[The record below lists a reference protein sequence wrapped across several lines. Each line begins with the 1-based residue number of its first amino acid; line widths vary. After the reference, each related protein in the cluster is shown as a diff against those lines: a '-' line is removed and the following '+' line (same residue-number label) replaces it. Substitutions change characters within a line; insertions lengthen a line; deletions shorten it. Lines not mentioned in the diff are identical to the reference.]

1 MTAVEP
7 GRSRS
12 VISWLALACAVS
24 AALLIPGQPP
34 GMHILLV
41 TTLASIA
48 LAVSRRHELGRLDS
62 ALLTIS
68 FLLMLQFAVR
78 TAPWVLLLD
87 LVVASVLAV
96 AAVFGAKSSVDV
108 ARAGE
113 AALRGTGAGIVLTT
127 SPAASVVRRI
137 PDGRGPYLVRGIG
150 IAAILLIVFGGLFIS
165 ADRAFASIV
174 RDFVLPEIDLTLI
187 PARVFLFIVV
197 GAAVGSLLVMARS
210 DSPAVGPHPF
220 GPAANG
226 RRKLEAVEWLPGIV
240 LLNLLFAAFVLV
252 QHRVLFAGHTHVLRT
267 EGLTYSEYARQGF
280 FQLLA
285 VAVITSGVIA
295 AVVRLADLSDTS
307 MRRVARWSLGLLCA
321 LTLIV
326 LLSASVRLSL
336 YEEAFGFTRLR
347 LLVHATIAGLAIVF
361 VMIFVAGAIWN
372 GRWLTRGVFLLT
384 GVGLVAFNLINP
396 DLFIAQR
403 NLERARTTG
412 VLDTVYLAGLSE
424 DAVPALAT
432 MSDLYP
438 ACAVVE
444 DDNAAVW
451 SFNLSRWEA
460 EKLLSNLAPSGCQ

>member
-1 MTAVEP
+1 
-7 GRSRS
+7 
-12 VISWLALACAVS
+12 
-24 AALLIPGQPP
+24 
-34 GMHILLV
+34 
-41 TTLASIA
+41 
-48 LAVSRRHELGRLDS
+48 
-62 ALLTIS
+62 
-68 FLLMLQFAVR
+68 
-78 TAPWVLLLD
+78 
-87 LVVASVLAV
+87 
-96 AAVFGAKSSVDV
+96 
-108 ARAGE
+108 
-113 AALRGTGAGIVLTT
+113 
-127 SPAASVVRRI
+127 
-137 PDGRGPYLVRGIG
+137 
-150 IAAILLIVFGGLFIS
+150 
-165 ADRAFASIV
+165 
-174 RDFVLPEIDLTLI
+174 
-187 PARVFLFIVV
+187 
-197 GAAVGSLLVMARS
+197 
-210 DSPAVGPHPF
+210 
-220 GPAANG
+220 
-226 RRKLEAVEWLPGIV
+226 
-240 LLNLLFAAFVLV
+240 
-252 QHRVLFAGHTHVLRT
+252 
-267 EGLTYSEYARQGF
+267 GLTYSEYARQGF